1 MDLIEDSLGKYFEKQ
16 VAVDPDHEFMV
27 YPDRNL
33 RFTYGQFNERVNNLA
48 KGLLAI
54 GIKKGDHVG
63 IWAKNVPD
71 WLTFMFATS
80 KIGAV
85 LVTVNT
91 AYRSHE
97 VEYVLKQSD
106 MKALALID
114 SFREVD
120 YLEIINELV
129 PELKSSERGRLK
141 SKKFPFL
148 KSIIYVGQEKHR
160 GMYNTAELMLLGSH
174 YPDDELNE
182 ILASVSGDDVVNM
195 QYTSGTT
202 GFPKGVMLTSKNIL
216 NNGLSIGDRQKF
228 TYKDRLCLPVPL
240 FHCFGIVLGV
250 MAVLTHRATLVM
262 LEVFDPL
269 LVLAAVQK
277 EKCTALYGVPTMF
290 IAEYTHPMF
299 DMFDLSSL
307 RTGIMAGSTC
317 PVEAMK
323 KVVKD
328 MHCYQ
333 ITSVYGLTEA
343 SPGMTQTTVDDPV
356 ELRVET
362 VGKCFP
368 AVEVRVVDPA
378 TNEPVP
384 PNTVGE
390 ICCRGY
396 NIMKG

>member
-1 MDLIEDSLGKYFEKQ
+1 MDLIEDSLGVYSEKQ
-16 VAVDPDHEFMV
+16 VAVDPDHEFIV

-91 AYRSHE
+91 AYKSHE
-97 VEYVLKQSD
+97 VEYILKQSD

-114 SFREVD
+114 SFRDVD
-120 YLEIINELV
+120 YLEIIYELV
-129 PELKSSERGRLK
+129 PELKSLERGRLI
-141 SKKFPFL
+141 SKNFPYL
-148 KSIIYVGQEKHR
+148 QNVIYVGQEKHR
-160 GMYNTAELMLLGSH
+160 GMYNTSELMLLGSH
-174 YPDDELNE
+174 YPDDELRE
-182 ILASVSGDDVVNM
+182 ILASVSGDDVINM

-228 TYKDRLCLPVPL
+228 TPEDRLCLPVPL

-250 MAVLTHRATLVM
+250 MAVLTHRATFVM

-277 EKCTALYGVPTMF
+277 EKCTFVFG
-290 IAEYTHPMF
+290 
-299 DMFDLSSL
+299 
-307 RTGIMAGSTC
+307 
-317 PVEAMK
+317 
-323 KVVKD
+323 
-328 MHCYQ
+328 
-333 ITSVYGLTEA
+333 
-343 SPGMTQTTVDDPV
+343 
-356 ELRVET
+356 
-362 VGKCFP
+362 
-368 AVEVRVVDPA
+368 
-378 TNEPVP
+378 
-384 PNTVGE
+384 
-390 ICCRGY
+390 
-396 NIMKG
+396 

>member
-1 MDLIEDSLGKYFEKQ
+1 MHLIEDSLGLYFEKQ
-16 VAVDPDHEFMV
+16 VAVDPDHEFIV

-91 AYRSHE
+91 AYKSHE

-114 SFREVD
+114 SFRDVD
-120 YLEIINELV
+120 YLEIIYELI
-129 PELKSSERGRLK
+129 PELKNSERGRLK
-141 SKKFPFL
+141 SKSFPYL
-148 KSIIYVGQEKHR
+148 QSVIYVGQEKHR
-160 GMYNTAELMLLGSH
+160 GMYSTSELLLLGSH
-174 YPDDELNE
+174 YPDDELRE
-182 ILASVSGDDVVNM
+182 LLASTSGDDVVNM

-228 TYKDRLCLPVPL
+228 TPEDRLCLPVPL

-299 DMFDLSSL
+299 EMFDLSSL

-343 SPGMTQTTVDDPV
+343 SPRHDSNNCGRSCRTQGRNCWQV
-356 ELRVET
+356 
-362 VGKCFP
+362 FP
-368 AVEVRVVDPA
+368 RSRGSGSRPKYQCASTPQH
-378 TNEPVP
+378 
-384 PNTVGE
+384 
-390 ICCRGY
+390 CRR
-396 NIMKG
+396 NLLPWI